1 MKDLLELNVWI
12 CKFKTI
18 LEKAFYKIYPR
29 TEHNWI
35 KLECIRIWTD
45 SSEELSEA
53 PDIGLYFRFGHF
65 DNQYD
70 CVAAYEI
77 EESEEYNCGVL
88 RAIIENAFA
97 GKGSNQDDGN

>member
-18 LEKAFYKIYPR
+18 LEKAFYKIYAR

-35 KLECIRIWTD
+35 ELECVRIWAD
-45 SSEELSEA
+45 SSEGLSDAPVIELQ
-53 PDIGLYFRFGHF
+53 FRFGHF
-65 DNQYD
+65 DNQYN

-88 RAIIENAFA
+88 RAVIENAFED
-97 GKGSNQDDGN
+97 KGSN